1 MIRGSLKK
9 DTGERK
15 AWPEEGRDEKMS
27 EQTLNSI
34 YKKDNIRLL
43 RRYLRLTQ
51 KEFINQFM
59 SDEDGKA
66 LMSIATLSN
75 LESKGGSRLNEV
87 ILAVSESLAVDSM
100 VFAMPPEEFVA
111 KIDMLLPNSADT
123 ENIRKNGTKKGNINQ
138 LLYRLTM
145 YFAEQLFDKKLKKGD
160 KIESDRVLAAKL
172 NVGRSAIRE
181 ALKVLDVLGMIDI
194 RPGQGTYI
202 SSNEANF
209 FIIPL
214 SWSLFLNGSQVD
226 NILTVRNLLEVEAAR
241 LAAECKNQ
249 ECLGRLFEISHKI
262 HTAYTEQNFK
272 EFLDGDL
279 DFHICIAECSQ
290 NQVIYSMIQTISNLM
305 RHVSGTGMVDE
316 EQLREIYDEHQKVY
330 GFIIANDSENA
341 GKAMQEH
348 LSKSVER
355 YNYR

>member
-1 MIRGSLKK
+1 
-9 DTGERK
+9 
-15 AWPEEGRDEKMS
+15 MS
-27 EQTLNSI
+27 GQTLNSM

-59 SDEDGKA
+59 VDEDGKA

-75 LESKGGSRLNEV
+75 LESKGGPRLNEV

-100 VFAMPPEEFVA
+100 IFSIPPEEFAGKV
-111 KIDMLLPNSADT
+111 DMLLPNGAST
-123 ENIRKNGTKKGNINQ
+123 ENIRKSGTKKGNINQ

-145 YFAEQLFDKKLKKGD
+145 YFAEQIFDKKLKKGD

-214 SWSLFLNGSQVD
+214 SWSLFLNGSQID
-226 NILTVRNLLEVEAAR
+226 NILAVRNLLEVKAAQ
-241 LAAECKNQ
+241 LAAGCKNPQ
-249 ECLGRLFEISHKI
+249 YTNKLADISHKI
-262 HTAYTEQNFK
+262 HRAYMEQNYK
-272 EFLDGDL
+272 GFLDGDL
-279 DFHICIAECSQ
+279 EFHICIAECSE

-316 EQLREIYDEHQKVY
+316 EQLKEIYDEHQKVY
-330 GFIIANDSENA
+330 GSILANDAQNA